1 MAARSD
7 VIFIT
12 LPLYSA
18 LPAVRRIQ
26 ERFLAINTFLIH
38 FAALHPNGPE
48 KLGFSAVTNRGRET
62 VLLKSSFLVHF

>member
-1 MAARSD
+1 
-7 VIFIT
+7 V
-12 LPLYSA
+12 